1 MLHAADGRRASER
14 LEASMPTDEEH
25 RPTELEL
32 AEAEVESDIMD
43 ADVEGIAEAPAP
55 ASDQETF
62 VAGDVSEEGLA
73 EADSESDLT
82 HADDVG

>member
-1 MLHAADGRRASER
+1 
-14 LEASMPTDEEH
+14 MPTDEEH

-43 ADVEGIAEAPAP
+43 ADVEGIAEAPPPAA